1 MKKRFGGTDRDNRGM
16 SLIEIIIVVAIMS
29 TMIGVIS
36 FGLSLVSG
44 RPAEE
49 CAQKLASV
57 IQHTRTITMGKNM
70 TTITIYMDA
79 DGRIAAREVSERI
92 LDNDGNVAVD
102 EKITI
107 VGDKGVEVVCHVAGG
122 GETEITGSNTLELSF
137 DRGSGALQTTK
148 INGAVSGNCTM
159 IVISKANKT
168 RYIVITSVTG
178 KLSIQNTP

>member
-29 TMIGVIS
+29 TMIGVVS

-44 RPAEE
+44 KPAEE

-79 DGRIAAREVSERI
+79 EGRIAAKEVSERI
-92 LDNDGNVAVD
+92 DNDGIVEVD
-102 EKITI
+102 EKVTI
-107 VGDKGVEVVCHVAGG
+107 VGDKGVKVVCYDSGG
-122 GETEITGSNTLELSF
+122 GETEITGSNKLELSF
-137 DRGSGALQTTK
+137 DRGSGALKKAK
-148 INGAVSGNCTM
+148 INGVDSDYYCTM

-168 RYIVITSVTG
+168 KYIVITQVTG